1 MSNKKLLPL
10 IIFVLLFICKF
21 IKAEDKKILIFDPI
35 YHNYQHFHETLQ
47 SVIQDS
53 ITIIHVLDSSILNY
67 YGMFM
72 FLSDGNNEHIID
84 STESELLINYLQD
97 GKNLYLYS
105 YIQDQDIYNIPFWN
119 YIGIHDWNALLTAT
133 YIDTI
138 VGVENTFTEGIA
150 IQESWFHH
158 ELPYI
163 GDSCYVIL
171 DGISSSSF
179 GFPIAYA
186 HEPDSSLVVID
197 LFNTVNKKVFLER
210 LLIHFDLIQP
220 STIVI
225 KKYVEDK
232 EYKLL
237 QNYPN
242 PFNSRTKIEYYL
254 PESDQIEITMY
265 NVRGHTIRVLY
276 KGVQTRGSH
285 SLEIDGNYLPSG
297 VYYYSIETA
306 VFKKTFKCVLLK

>member
-1 MSNKKLLPL
+1 M
-10 IIFVLLFICKF
+10 
-21 IKAEDKKILIFDPI
+21 IFDPI

-53 ITIIHVLDSSILNY
+53 ITIIHSLDSSILNY

-197 LFNTVNKKVFLER
+197 LFNTINKKVFLER

-242 PFNSRTKIEYYL
+242 PFNPITKIRFDL
-254 PESDQIEITMY
+254 PKSEKVVLKIY
-265 NVRGHTIRVLY
+265 NVLGQEVETLLQNQIPAGYH
-276 KGVQTRGSH
+276 
-285 SLEIDGNYLPSG
+285 EIEFNAQNLSTGIYFFK
-297 VYYYSIETA
+297 IEA
-306 VFKKTFKCVLLK
+306 GEFHDLKKMILIK